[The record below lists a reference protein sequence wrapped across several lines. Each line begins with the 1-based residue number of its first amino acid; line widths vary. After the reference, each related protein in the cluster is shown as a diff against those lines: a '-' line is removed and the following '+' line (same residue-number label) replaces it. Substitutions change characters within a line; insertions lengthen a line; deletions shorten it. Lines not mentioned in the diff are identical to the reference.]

1 MRETMTLQ
9 GEYTFLPQEHI
20 LFGAG
25 SIQHLADEVQKYK
38 STKAL
43 LITGKT
49 LATKTDVIQRVM
61 QALGTTPAEVF
72 HEIGEHAP
80 MAAIKRAT
88 ELAREKHIDLL
99 ISVGGGSPIDAT
111 KVIAH
116 SLYSLDEEHRQ
127 FLPHIAIPT
136 TLSAAEFSKDAGYTD
151 EAQQRK
157 KGVSDPG
164 LIPRSVILD
173 AELTLATPLRLWIS
187 SGIRSLD
194 HAVEALYAPGIHP
207 INDVLA
213 LEAMRKLF
221 AYLPRSQAHP
231 EDVEIRT
238 ELQLAE
244 WMSFFGSRNTPMG
257 LSHNLGRSMGATYH
271 VPHGITSC
279 ITLPVV
285 MKAMVESHAAQLSRI
300 AQVLQLPGD
309 DQATQAIHAAMAV
322 DNLIARLGL
331 PRHLH
336 EVGIGPDD
344 LHSIAIYAVGGKGE
358 KAEFAEKVLQQML

>member
-1 MRETMTLQ
+1 MRETMITTRQ

-38 STKAL
+38 RTKAL

-49 LATKTDVIQRVM
+49 LATKTNVIQQVL
-61 QALGTTPAEVF
+61 QALGTTSAEVF

-88 ELAREKHIDLL
+88 ELARETHIDLL

-111 KVIAH
+111 KVIA
-116 SLYSLDEEHRQ
+116 YSLDEGHRQ

-136 TLSAAEFSKDAGYTD
+136 TLSAAEFAKDAGYTD
-151 EAQQRK
+151 EAQNRK

-164 LIPRSVILD
+164 LVPRSVILD

-194 HAVEALYAPGIHP
+194 HAVETLYAPGIHP

-213 LEAMRKLF
+213 LEAIRKLF

-238 ELQLAE
+238 ELQLAA
-244 WMSFFGSRNTPMG
+244 WMSFFGSTNTPMG
-257 LSHNLGRSMGATYH
+257 LSHVLGRSMGATYH
-271 VPHGITSC
+271 VAHGITSC

-309 DQATQAIHAAMAV
+309 DQATQAMHAAIAV
-322 DNLIARLGL
+322 DDLIARLGL
-331 PRHLH
+331 PRHLR

-344 LHSIAIYAVGGKGE
+344 LHSIAIYAVGGQGE
-358 KAEFAEKVLQQML
+358 KAEFAEKLLQQML